1 MRLQAIVLGAAALA
15 FAVAGCGGGG
25 GGGSSKPPQGDPS
38 LRHPTADLDAALAG
52 EEMRA
57 QLLEATRLYNNGRW
71 EFSGQHMDRAQQ
83 RYASL
88 TDAVRLRDAAL
99 DREFHAAFGVID
111 GQIAQ
116 RAPAPQVI
124 NRMGLMQGQLLDA
137 AIADAVSRRARN
149 DPGVGA
155 FVMSSLLAEGGRL
168 YAAAAREG
176 LTDKGRHDFQDAFGL
191 ISRANSV
198 AHGISPSLGGQ
209 RNRIINSIGD
219 AHNHGFPAGV
229 LWPKQLKPAKVTADI
244 ERAQAAIEKRFGFR
258 G

>member
-1 MRLQAIVLGAAALA
+1 VKLLAVVLGAAALA
-15 FAVAGCGGGG
+15 LPLAGCGGGG
-25 GGGSSKPPQGDPS
+25 SGGSSRPPQGDPS
-38 LRHPTADLDAALAG
+38 LRHSSSDLDAALTA

-71 EFSGQHMDRAQQ
+71 QFSAQHMARAET
-83 RYASL
+83 RYTSL
-88 TDAVRLRDAAL
+88 TDAVRLREPAL

-116 RAPAPQVI
+116 KAPKPVVI

-155 FVMSSLLAEGGRL
+155 YVTSALLARGGRA

-176 LTDKGRHDFQDAFGL
+176 LTDKGRQDFQDAFGL

-209 RNRIINSIGD
+209 RKRIINSIGD

-229 LWPKQLKPAKVTADI
+229 LWPKQLQQVRVAAAIART
-244 ERAQAAIEKRFGFR
+244 QAAIQKRFGFR
-258 G
+258 A

>member
-1 MRLQAIVLGAAALA
+1 VRLLALVLGATALA
-15 FAVAGCGGGG
+15 FALAGCGGGG
-25 GGGSSKPPQGDPS
+25 GGGSPKPPQGDPA

-71 EFSGQHMDRAQQ
+71 EFSGQHMDRAEQ
-83 RYASL
+83 RYSSL

-111 GQIAQ
+111 GQITQ

-137 AIADAVSRRARN
+137 AIADAVSQRARN

-155 FVMSSLLAEGGRL
+155 FVMSTLLAQGGRL

-176 LTDKGRHDFQDAFGL
+176 LTDRGRNDFQDAFGL

-209 RNRIINSIGD
+209 RKRIINSIGD

-229 LWPKQLKPAKVTADI
+229 LWPQQLQPVKVAADI
-244 ERAQAAIEKRFGFR
+244 ARAQAALQKRFGFHA
-258 G
+258 